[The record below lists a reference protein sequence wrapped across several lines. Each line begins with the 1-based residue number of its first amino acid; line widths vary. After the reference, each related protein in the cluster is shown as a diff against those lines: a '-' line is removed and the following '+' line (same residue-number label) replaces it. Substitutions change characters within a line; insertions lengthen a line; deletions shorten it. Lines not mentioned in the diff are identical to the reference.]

1 MMKKLIKR
9 SWQSK
14 SEPAILKNLATN
26 KIQLTDTI
34 LKDMNGAL
42 KDLLK
47 NKVSRE
53 TSL

>member
-1 MMKKLIKR
+1 MKNLIKR

-26 KIQLTDTI
+26 KIHITDTI
-34 LKDMNGAL
+34 LQNIDGAL

-47 NKVSRE
+47 NKVTRE

>member
-1 MMKKLIKR
+1 MMNKLIKR
-9 SWQSK
+9 SWQPK

-26 KIQLTDTI
+26 KIHLTDTI

-47 NKVSRE
+47 NTVSRK

>member
-1 MMKKLIKR
+1 MNKLIKR

-26 KIQLTDTI
+26 QIHITDTI

-42 KDLLK
+42 KDFLK
-47 NKVSRE
+47 NKINNNISH
-53 TSL
+53 